1 MRIDL
6 ERIDIHAADH
16 YGRKR
21 SIEVDERM
29 LLSELVE
36 TVCGPFLPELD
47 WATWT
52 IRAERSGTYGDIART
67 GGRDEPP
74 HLLIQDASLLEV
86 TNGAPELR
94 IFCLLTEG

>member
-6 ERIDIHAADH
+6 ERIDIHAADL

-21 SIEVDERM
+21 SLEVDERM

-36 TVCGPFLPELD
+36 TVCGPFLPELG

-52 IRAERSGTYGDIART
+52 IRAERSGTYVDIAQT
-67 GGRDEPP
+67 GAADEPA
-74 HLLIQDASLLEV
+74 HLLIPDASLIDV
-86 TNGAPELR
+86 TNGEPELR